1 MNLIL
6 VLKKNKF
13 WGLHNEQSKLRKQEI
28 TKNYFVQLMDSVE
41 SKYAHDFDKIDQTNC
56 DYGKEKVR
64 KNFFNRFNHRL
75 HRLPI
80 HSTWIA

>member
-1 MNLIL
+1 
-6 VLKKNKF
+6 
-13 WGLHNEQSKLRKQEI
+13 
-28 TKNYFVQLMDSVE
+28 MDSVE

-75 HRLPI
+75 HRLLI